1 MNKIILCANPGKD
14 RGLALTRQVYLQLEA
29 MGQLP
34 VVCLFG
40 GEVRECDAPEDLR
53 SGSLRELVTDA
64 RFVVTFGGDGTLLHA
79 ARAAAPVNVPVLGVN
94 LGRVGF
100 LTELSAADAA
110 ERIVKAAM
118 GDYTLEN
125 RMMLDVELCRGGEIL
140 YRDFALND
148 AVVGC
153 IARVVGVRILGDGR
167 KITEYAGD
175 GVVLATPTGSTAYSL
190 SAGGPIV
197 EPEAENILI
206 TPLCPHVLAARSYVL
221 APDRHVEVEIIRM
234 AEKAA
239 YLSTDGGDCIP
250 LESGDRIRVSRSSLR
265 TQLVRLNDRMFYE
278 KISHRLGDSK

>member
-175 GVVLATPTGSTAYSL
+175 GVVLATPTGPRPIPFPQEVPSWSRRRKTSSSRLSVLMCWRRGPMCWRRTA
-190 SAGGPIV
+190 
-197 EPEAENILI
+197 
-206 TPLCPHVLAARSYVL
+206 TWRWRSYAWRKRRL
-221 APDRHVEVEIIRM
+221 IFPRTAGIASRW
-234 AEKAA
+234 KAG
-239 YLSTDGGDCIP
+239 T
-250 LESGDRIRVSRSSLR
+250 ESGYPDPPCGHSWCV
-265 TQLVRLNDRMFYE
+265 
-278 KISHRLGDSK
+278 